1 MIQSII
7 MKKDQTMVTK
17 IKIKKDML
25 RLKMEKKD
33 VKQTKVMKEIMRDY
47 CYYERKPEQNED
59 H

>member
-1 MIQSII
+1 